1 MNPEYSGCSCERGKR
16 FHFSGMAG
24 FSPFH
29 FVVVAFM
36 KSADF
41 KSAVNDELIFFH
53 ADQILVVE
61 YINGSASARRRERKF

>member
-1 MNPEYSGCSCERGKR
+1 MRAENGFLFQEWRC
-16 FHFSGMAG
+16 

-29 FVVVAFM
+29 FVVVKVM

-41 KSAVNDELIFFH
+41 KSAVNGELIFFH

-61 YINGSASARRRERKF
+61 YINGRSSARRHEKKV

>member
-1 MNPEYSGCSCERGKR
+1 MSVESGFIFQEWRR
-16 FHFSGMAG
+16 

-29 FVVVAFM
+29 IVVVAFM

>member
-1 MNPEYSGCSCERGKR
+1 MSVESGFIFQEWRR
-16 FHFSGMAG
+16 

-29 FVVVAFM
+29 FVGVAFM

>member
-1 MNPEYSGCSCERGKR
+1 MSVESGFIFQEWRR
-16 FHFSGMAG
+16 

-41 KSAVNDELIFFH
+41 KSVVNDELIFFN

>member
-1 MNPEYSGCSCERGKR
+1 VSVESGFIFQEWRR
-16 FHFSGMAG
+16 

-41 KSAVNDELIFFH
+41 KSGI
-53 ADQILVVE
+53 
-61 YINGSASARRRERKF
+61 

>member
-1 MNPEYSGCSCERGKR
+1 MSVESGFIFQEWRR
-16 FHFSGMAG
+16 FSL
-24 FSPFH
+24 FH
-29 FVVVAFM
+29 FVVVSFM

-41 KSAVNDELIFFH
+41 KSVVNDELIFFH

>member
-1 MNPEYSGCSCERGKR
+1 MSVESGLIFQEWRR
-16 FHFSGMAG
+16 FSL
-24 FSPFH
+24 FH

-41 KSAVNDELIFFH
+41 KSVVNDELIFFH

>member
-1 MNPEYSGCSCERGKR
+1 
-16 FHFSGMAG
+16 MAG
-24 FSPFH
+24 FSPFQ

-41 KSAVNDELIFFH
+41 KSVVNDELIFFH

>member
-1 MNPEYSGCSCERGKR
+1 
-16 FHFSGMAG
+16 MAG

-61 YINGSASARRRERKF
+61 YINGSVSARRRERKF